1 MNLKERVSS
10 YSVEETKANNNNS
23 LKKAISITLSQQAID
38 KLEFIKI
45 QKGNIMNRSQ
55 IIELLIKEYKI

>member
-10 YSVEETKANNNNS
+10 YSVEETKTNNNNS

-38 KLEFIKI
+38 KLEFIKK

>member
-10 YSVEETKANNNNS
+10 YSVEETKTNNNNS

-38 KLEFIKI
+38 KLEFIKT